1 MKQREVYRFVL
12 DEPIR
17 FKVKVNSNQTVYCGL
32 EQTGKNE
39 FEGKTTGLTLVSG
52 LYDCYEKDGVRMV
65 YPYLHYYMGQKK
77 MLDNLSTNIVELKL
91 CQMIFGRLF
100 LFLKQAV
107 PVSLPDIADLPNR
120 W

>member
-77 MLDNLSTNIVELKL
+77 
-91 CQMIFGRLF
+91 LF